1 MASSQVH
8 SSPTPSSESD
18 AYPVPL
24 RLDRS
29 GAPARYGLRNIS
41 DEPLRGLSF
50 SLLGSGLMRATPPLL
65 LAPGHEMTLRIR
77 GSTLPVSAIL
87 IIRWFRPN
95 GDEYLWRVSF

>member
-1 MASSQVH
+1 MVSRHLSTV
-8 SSPTPSSESD
+8 PVESD
-18 AYPVPL
+18 AYRVPL
-24 RLDRS
+24 RLDRRD
-29 GAPARYGLRNIS
+29 APRHYRLRNVG

-50 SLLGSGLMRATPPLL
+50 SLLGSGVMRASPPLL
-65 LAPGHEMTLRIR
+65 LAPGAEVTLRIR